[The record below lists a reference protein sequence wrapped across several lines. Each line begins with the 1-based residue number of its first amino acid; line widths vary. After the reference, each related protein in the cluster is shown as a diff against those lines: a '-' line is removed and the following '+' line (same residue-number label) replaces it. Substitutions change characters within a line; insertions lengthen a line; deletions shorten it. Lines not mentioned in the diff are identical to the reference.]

1 MLISCPECNHSVSN
15 IAIACPSCGYPISS
29 TIQYSPSPIRPRS
42 RKRHKKLPNGYGS
55 IKKLSG
61 KRSRPYAAYPPTT
74 EFHLNGSPVKVSA
87 IGYYKD
93 WHSAYNAL
101 QEYNKDPYDIDASKK
116 TFAEIYELYFNNKY
130 NNSKKQYSDSSRRA
144 TTAAFKN
151 CKVLHDIPF
160 SKLRK
165 AQLQKVVDDCNLKH
179 ASLELIVTLLNQ
191 MYKFALDNDYVNR
204 DYSSNVTIN
213 VPDDD
218 EKGEPFSI
226 EELQILWSNSS
237 NPIVQKALILCYS
250 GFRIK
255 AYESI
260 VVNVD
265 EGYFFGGIKTASG
278 KDRYVP
284 FAPPIVPFINS
295 KTFENFS
302 SVNYRKSFFK
312 TLSQLG
318 ILTTSSGKKH
328 TPHDCR
334 HTFSWLCDR
343 FRVDDFCKHLLMG
356 HSLGNDVERSVY
368 GHRTIDELR
377 VEMNK
382 LEQL

>member
-29 TIQYSPSPIRPRS
+29 TIQYPQTRPKI

-87 IGYYKD
+87 IGYFKD
-93 WHSAYNAL
+93 WYSAFNAL
-101 QEYNKDPYDIDASKK
+101 QEYNKDPYDIDASRM
-116 TFAEIYELYFNNKY
+116 TFAEIYELYYDSKY
-130 NNSKKQYSDSSRRA
+130 NKSKKQYSKSARSS
-144 TTAAFKN
+144 TTAAFNN
-151 CKVLHDIPF
+151 CKILHDIPF
-160 SKLRK
+160 SKLKK

-179 ASLELIVTLLNQ
+179 ASLELIVSLFKQ

-204 DYSSNVTIN
+204 DYSANISIN
-213 VPDDD
+213 IPDDD

-237 NPIVQKALILCYS
+237 DPIVQKVLILCYS

-260 VVNVD
+260 VVNMD
-265 EGYFFGGIKTASG
+265 EGYFFGGIKTAVG

-284 FAPPIVPFINS
+284 FAPPIESFINS
-295 KTFENFS
+295 ETFVNFS
-302 SVNYRKSFFK
+302 AVKYRRSFFD
-312 TLSQLG
+312 TLSNLG
-318 ILTTSSGKKH
+318 ILTTASGKKH

-343 FRVDDFCKHLLMG
+343 FRVDDFSKHLLMG

-368 GHRTIDELR
+368 GHRTLDELR
-377 VEMNK
+377 AEIGK
-382 LEQL
+382 LGRI